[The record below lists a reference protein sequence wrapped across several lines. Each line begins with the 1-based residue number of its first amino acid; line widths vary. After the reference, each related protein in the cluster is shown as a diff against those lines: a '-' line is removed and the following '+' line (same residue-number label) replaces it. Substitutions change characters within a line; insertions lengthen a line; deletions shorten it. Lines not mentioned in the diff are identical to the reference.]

1 MEDGETSITHE
12 KGQVML
18 VDFWATWC
26 PPCQGPMAHNQK
38 MLEEHGEKWGGK
50 VRIMGLSIDGDKDT
64 VKKHVEA
71 KKWTSVEHYHIR
83 NGKCTADK
91 EYGISGVPHVAL
103 VDANGKI
110 VFKGHPANRKD
121 LVKDF
126 NDMLEGKEIENAP
139 KPGGGDDDEEE
150 KTDGN
155 NSVDAAEVSDSVKK
169 FKELA
174 KEHLLKDETKAKAE
188 GMPRAFCVLVVTSK
202 YDCKAKKLATTMDNY
217 HVLVGPQDKI
227 DGMKEILKPFNDQK
241 WKVVLREQAI

>member
-1 MEDGETSITHE
+1 LTGKLKKAFENVADAKVDVAAKFDVGAQFSTITDVSKVMEDGETSITHE

-18 VDFWATWC
+18 IDFWATWC

-50 VRIMGLSIDGDKDT
+50 VRIMGLSIDGDAAT
-64 VKKHVEA
+64 VKSHVEN
-71 KKWTSVEHYHIR
+71 KKWTAVEHYHIR

-139 KPGGGDDDEEE
+139 KPGGGSDDEEE

-155 NSVDAAEVSDSVKK
+155 SGVDAAEAAASVKK
-169 FKELA
+169 F
-174 KEHLLKDETKAKAE
+174 
-188 GMPRAFCVLVVTSK
+188 
-202 YDCKAKKLATTMDNY
+202 
-217 HVLVGPQDKI
+217 
-227 DGMKEILKPFNDQK
+227 
-241 WKVVLREQAI
+241 

>member
-1 MEDGETSITHE
+1 
-12 KGQVML
+12 
-18 VDFWATWC
+18 
-26 PPCQGPMAHNQK
+26 

-50 VRIMGLSIDGDKDT
+50 VRIMGLSIDGDVDT
-64 VKKHVEA
+64 VKKHVEN
-71 KKWTSVEHYHIR
+71 KKWTDVEHYHIR

-139 KPGGGDDDEEE
+139 KPGGGGDSDEEE
-150 KTDGN
+150 KDDGG
-155 NSVDAAEVSDSVKK
+155 SGFDAAELEASVTK

-174 KEHLLKDETKAKAE
+174 KEHLLKEETKTAAE
-188 GMPRAFCVLVVTSK
+188 GMPKAFCVLVVSSK
-202 YDCKAKKLATTMDNY
+202 YDCKAKKLTNKMDNY
-217 HVLVGPQDKI
+217 HVLVGPQAKI

-241 WKVVLREQAI
+241 WKIVLREHAI